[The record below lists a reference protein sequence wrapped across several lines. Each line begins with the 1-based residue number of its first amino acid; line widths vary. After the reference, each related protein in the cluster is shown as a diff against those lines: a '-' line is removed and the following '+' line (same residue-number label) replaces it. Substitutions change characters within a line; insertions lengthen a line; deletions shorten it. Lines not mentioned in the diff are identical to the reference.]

1 MAQVEGSGTAD
12 TGAGPQN
19 PAEPGKNAVDWRGSH
34 VGFLLDASLVNA
46 FRTSEC
52 EILNCRAIC
61 DGLSPALKAARTAFN
76 LPGVKA
82 TETSSTLRFCEFSFE
97 GSFLPRRCCST
108 STAAPNWSR
117 SWSLRLF
124 IALRRSFGR
133 MCRSEGA
140 AVASASVA
148 ASEDGVEYTDG
159 DNAAENRSG
168 AVDRSLV
175 PPMP

>member
-1 MAQVEGSGTAD
+1 M
-12 TGAGPQN
+12 
-19 PAEPGKNAVDWRGSH
+19 
-34 VGFLLDASLVNA
+34 GFLLDASLVNA

-97 GSFLPRRCCST
+97 GNFLPRRCCST
-108 STAAPNWSR
+108 SNAAPNWSR
-117 SWSLRLF
+117 SWSLSLF
-124 IALRRSFGR
+124 IALGRSLGR

-148 ASEDGVEYTDG
+148 ASEDGVGYTDG

-175 PPMP
+175 PPMPSSCRHRHDAAMESRRGVHRNPPLQ